1 MKHFYKSL
9 LPALLLPLFSL
20 AQSSYKPG
28 YVVTTKGDTLHGF
41 INLKEWSGAP
51 QNVEFKNS
59 TGNKTYTANDIVFFE
74 VLNFAYRKY
83 IGSISTD
90 ETNLSRL
97 STGRDSSFKTDT
109 AFLKLEQKGTNVT
122 LYSYTDQIKTRYFIA
137 DNKSSTQYELIY
149 RIYHVSDQGGATHSE
164 NVYVSQLFELAQ
176 KYNASSENLKRL
188 IEKASYD
195 LVDLKLISQ
204 KINNMTADNKRYS
217 TPAAL
222 YFFAGVGVN
231 LSFIK
236 PTGTL
241 PFLYNAPNNTSVR
254 PTVSV
259 GANLYSNPSVGR
271 FVIRGEILFTEHA
284 YKILADSY
292 FNQPDKP
299 KSEYQFSQYI
309 ISLYP
314 QLLYNIYNTN
324 ALKFYLDA
332 GIAVNFSKNT
342 GNSFH
347 NIATNTT
354 TDNYLTLNTN
364 WITYPIKAGFVLNKK
379 FDISL
384 AYAFSTSVTNN
395 ATSKAA
401 SNGNYSI
408 NVSSIRAGVSYI
420 FSR

>member
-1 MKHFYKSL
+1 M
-9 LPALLLPLFSL
+9 
-20 AQSSYKPG
+20 
-28 YVVTTKGDTLHGF
+28 
-41 INLKEWSGAP
+41 
-51 QNVEFKNS
+51 
-59 TGNKTYTANDIVFFE
+59 
-74 VLNFAYRKY
+74 
-83 IGSISTD
+83 ISTD
-90 ETNLSRL
+90 ETNLSHL
-97 STGRDSSFKTDT
+97 STGRDSSFKTDII
-109 AFLKLEQKGTNVT
+109 FLKLEQKGTNVI

-137 DNKSSTQYELIY
+137 DNKSNAPYELIY
-149 RIYHVSDQGGATHSE
+149 RIYHISDQGGATHSE

-176 KYNASSENLKRL
+176 NYNANSEDLKRL
-188 IEKASYD
+188 IEKANYD
-195 LVDLKLISQ
+195 LVDMKLISQ
-204 KINNMTADNKRYS
+204 KINNMAIDNKKYS

-231 LSFIK
+231 VSSIK

-241 PFLYNAPNNTSVR
+241 PFYNVPNNTSVR

-259 GANLYSNPSVGR
+259 GTNIYSNPSVGR
-271 FVIRGEILFTEHA
+271 FVIRAEILFTEHA
-284 YKILADSY
+284 YKAMVDSY

-299 KSEYQFSQYI
+299 KNEYQFSQYI

-347 NIATNTT
+347 NITTNTT
-354 TDNYLTLNTN
+354 TDNYLALNTN